1 MGGVDRSGV
10 VEKRRVLA
18 DLHVH
23 VGRAAGGPVKITA
36 SPRLTPAA
44 ALEESSDR
52 KGLDAVAVVDAHSPR
67 VLADLDRL
75 VRSGEL
81 EPLPGGGLRRSGERP
96 LLLLLASE
104 VEVVEHGLGP
114 VHYLCYLPDLDTAL
128 GFSGFLSGRVTNVAL
143 GSPRARSSGE
153 ELARWVGREG
163 GFLVPA
169 HVFTPHKGYFGQGG
183 RDLSRHLSDRAL
195 EAIPAV
201 ELGLSADTAM
211 AEAVPSLG
219 PFTFLSNSD
228 AHSPETIAREHNA
241 LMVGEPRPAGP
252 AAGEGS
258 NPPAEMDFQTL
269 FSAVRDGRVAANY
282 GLDPRLGKY
291 HRAFCPR
298 CGFRADLAGGARMR
312 WARRTAGASARPAA
326 RGSSSGES
334 STGSSSSRGAARS
347 GKPPA
352 LSRARLGRRAGERA
366 GRDGRVLPTS
376 TKYRSGTCPE
386 SARPSSAGSSRP
398 SGPSSASCTRWRRKI
413 WPRSSAPGWPHA
425 LRPPGAGRRPLISSP
440 GRGGATDGCAL
451 PHNGPYGRIGVR
463 MTLSTPG
470 ECAVSFIGQ
479 FRGGLKGYLSESLPY
494 YFFVGLLFVIGVSF
508 GALAVNALTPNQ
520 KAELLDY
527 MQVFLRGLG
536 RELGGMDSGVVLRQ
550 SAANNLKTAGLI
562 WLLGA
567 TVVGAPL
574 ALVIIFV
581 RGFVIGFSVAFL
593 FSEMGARGLALSVLC
608 IFPQNLVAVPAVL
621 AVGVSSLAFAVLAVR
636 QRVGRFRVNLA
647 EEFLAYTFTCLVLA
661 ALLVGAS
668 LIEAYV
674 TPMFMAFIAGIQ

>member
-10 VEKRRVLA
+10 AEKRRVLA

-96 LLLLLASE
+96 LLLLPASE

-258 NPPAEMDFQTL
+258 NPPGEMDFQTL

-298 CGFRADLAGGARMR
+298 CGFRADLAEG
-312 WARRTAGASARPAA
+312 
-326 RGSSSGES
+326 
-334 STGSSSSRGAARS
+334 
-347 GKPPA
+347 
-352 LSRARLGRRAGERA
+352 
-366 GRDGRVLPTS
+366 
-376 TKYRSGTCPE
+376 
-386 SARPSSAGSSRP
+386 ARPSERAQAGAAADGR
-398 SGPSSASCTRWRRKI
+398 
-413 WPRSSAPGWPHA
+413 
-425 LRPPGAGRRPLISSP
+425 PGAGPGGRPGAGPDARPGADAVGAANRRGVCPACGAREFVGGVFDRVLQLS
-440 GRGGATDGCAL
+440 GGGAVREAPGAEPGATREEGGRTGRPRRARPPYVHQIPLRYVPGVGPAVVRRLIAAFGTELRVLHEVEEEDLASVVGPRLAARLAAARRGTAAL
-451 PHNGPYGRIGVR
+451 DIVPGAGGRYGRVR
-463 MTLSTPG
+463 PPT
-470 ECAVSFIGQ
+470 
-479 FRGGLKGYLSESLPY
+479 
-494 YFFVGLLFVIGVSF
+494 
-508 GALAVNALTPNQ
+508 
-520 KAELLDY
+520 
-527 MQVFLRGLG
+527 
-536 RELGGMDSGVVLRQ
+536 
-550 SAANNLKTAGLI
+550 
-562 WLLGA
+562 
-567 TVVGAPL
+567 
-574 ALVIIFV
+574 
-581 RGFVIGFSVAFL
+581 
-593 FSEMGARGLALSVLC
+593 
-608 IFPQNLVAVPAVL
+608 
-621 AVGVSSLAFAVLAVR
+621 
-636 QRVGRFRVNLA
+636 
-647 EEFLAYTFTCLVLA
+647 
-661 ALLVGAS
+661 
-668 LIEAYV
+668 
-674 TPMFMAFIAGIQ
+674 